1 MDEPLRRKI
10 DHQTPEW
17 VRDDAT
23 FFITICA
30 LPRGENHLC
39 REVVGRS
46 ILDSVIHYHEKQKW
60 FCQIVVLMPDHVHFM
75 LNFPDVPTF
84 SNIVGDWKRWLA
96 TRHNIRWQENFFDHR
111 VRNEDND

>member
-1 MDEPLRRKI
+1 
-10 DHQTPEW
+10 
-17 VRDDAT
+17 
-23 FFITICA
+23 
-30 LPRGENHLC
+30 
-39 REVVGRS
+39 
-46 ILDSVIHYHEKQKW
+46 
-60 FCQIVVLMPDHVHFM
+60 M